1 MAQRGEVLS
10 RRERQIMDVIYQL
23 GEASASD
30 VQQGVPD
37 PPSYSTIRA
46 LLRILEDKGHLTH
59 DTVGTKYIYRPTVS
73 RETARKS
80 ALNRVLQ
87 TFFDNSTEKA
97 VAALLD
103 LRGDD
108 LSPDE
113 LQRIEDR
120 IAQARE
126 EGQ

>member
-1 MAQRGEVLS
+1 MAHRGEVLS
-10 RRERQIMDVIYQL
+10 RRERQIMDVIYRL
-23 GEASASD
+23 GEASVAQ
-30 VQQGVPD
+30 VQEGVPD
-37 PPSYSTIRA
+37 PPSYSTVRA
-46 LLRILEDKGHLTH
+46 LLRILEEKGHLTH
-59 DTVGTKYIYRPTVS
+59 ETAGTRYIYRPTVS
-73 RETARKS
+73 REAARRS
-80 ALNRVLQ
+80 ALDRVLN

-113 LQRIEDR
+113 LQRIEER

-126 EGQ
+126 EGL

>member
-10 RRERQIMDVIYQL
+10 RRERQIMDVIYRL
-23 GEASASD
+23 GEASVAD
-30 VQQGVPD
+30 VRQGVPD
-37 PPSYSTIRA
+37 PPSYSTVRA
-46 LLRILEDKGHLTH
+46 LLRILEEKGHLTH
-59 DTVGTKYIYRPTVS
+59 ETAGTKYIYRPTIS
-73 RETARKS
+73 REAARRS
-80 ALNRVLQ
+80 ALDRVLN

-108 LSPDE
+108 LSTDE
-113 LQRIEDR
+113 LQRIEER

-126 EGQ
+126 EGL